1 MFHVREI
8 SMRET
13 TPAAMPPC
21 FDKWCQKFDNLLR
34 TKAQKREFRHYL
46 GGLLGESERKNLS
59 QMARDA
65 VEVTYHQLHHF
76 LTEATWS
83 AEKINERRLEVMNK
97 CSQTR
102 ISRGFSLIIDDSG
115 HRKSGNF
122 TAGVGRQYIGEIG
135 RTSRDSEET
144 SECVSSKTDNGNVVV
159 TTHLYDG
166 KKSLPLDI
174 ELYQHGNSLPEG
186 KKDPEF
192 KKKPTLALELLDKS
206 LNRGYRPGIVLID
219 SAYGNNT
226 SFLKELEQ
234 KELKY
239 IGGIAKNRN
248 LLFKTSSGKLDTIRI
263 DEYTQWISE
272 SEFKKIEV
280 EGTKAKTVW
289 VAIISAEISRIEGQ
303 RKIAIVMNAPV
314 FEDAEDI
321 DYLITNAEEE
331 IVTEQ
336 WIVDTYSQRNWV
348 EVFYREAK
356 GWLGL
361 SEYQVREKKGL
372 ERHFILVF
380 CAYTFILW
388 HKLTGGLR
396 RRWANK
402 PINTFPQALEA
413 FRTAVS
419 FRFVRWLNHNC
430 DVFTNYRASLGF
442 VWA

>member
-1 MFHVREI
+1 MK
-8 SMRET
+8 ET

-21 FDKWCQKFDNLLR
+21 FDRWCKKFDDLLR

-46 GGLLGESERKNLS
+46 GGLLGESERKNVS
-59 QMARDA
+59 QMAKDA
-65 VEVTYHQLHHF
+65 VEVTYHKLHHF

-83 AEKINERRLEVMNK
+83 ANKINERRLEVMNK
-97 CSQTR
+97 CNQTR
-102 ISRGFSLIIDDSG
+102 ISRGFSLIVDDSG

-122 TAGVGRQYIGEIG
+122 TVGVGRQYIGEIG
-135 RTSRDSEET
+135 
-144 SECVSSKTDNGNVVV
+144 KTDNGNVVV

-174 ELYQHGNSLPEG
+174 ELYQHATSLAEG

-192 KKKPTLALELLDKS
+192 KKKPTLALELIDKS

-219 SAYGNNT
+219 SSYGNNT
-226 SFLKELEQ
+226 SFLKNLEER
-234 KELKY
+234 KLNY

-248 LLFKTSSGKLDTIRI
+248 ILIKDKSGKTETIRI
-263 DEYTQWISE
+263 DEYAQWISDE
-272 SEFKKIEV
+272 EFKEIQILGEKPR
-280 EGTKAKTVW
+280 TVW
-289 VAIISAEISRIEGQ
+289 VAILEAEISQLKEI
-303 RKIAIVMNAPV
+303 RKIAIVMNAPF
-314 FEDAEDI
+314 FEEAEDI
-321 DYLITNAEEE
+321 DYLITNVEGE

-336 WIVDTYSQRNWV
+336 WIVETYGQRNWV

-361 SEYQVREKKGL
+361 KEYQVREKKSL

-402 PINTFPQALEA
+402 PLDTFPEALEA
-413 FRTAVS
+413 FRTAIS
-419 FRFVRWLNHNC
+419 YRFVQWLNHNR
-430 DVFTNYRASLGF
+430 DLFAAYKASLGF